1 MECSAKEESE
11 KKIRRKR
18 GRGRFVLVCEVCFQK
33 VIPSTFPR
41 SHPYSRLV
49 PSRFLIV
56 SWDERRLGIR
66 LRRARG
72 VMGREEGKIAIFSS
86 LSMRPRAR
94 LNLIPKFYLNS
105 FELHS
110 TRYSLSCLIPA
121 VLALVT

>member
-1 MECSAKEESE
+1 MRSSHRLLRVKPVPGVQIVECSAKEESE

-49 PSRFLIV
+49 PSRYLIV
-56 SWDERRLGIR
+56 FGDERRLGIR

-72 VMGREEGKIAIFSS
+72 VSWEGK
-86 LSMRPRAR
+86 
-94 LNLIPKFYLNS
+94 KGK
-105 FELHS
+105 
-110 TRYSLSCLIPA
+110 
-121 VLALVT
+121 